1 MSDKQEFVDEVLKWE
16 KLKVLIYPVA
26 IPTFLYGLW
35 ITMFPSILENYQVYA
50 LINSF
55 VQSWEIGSL
64 FMASGV
70 LVFVFFYTK
79 ARRLLMITG
88 IVILMLWTMF
98 AVSFIST
105 PPPNTVWLFAATM
118 SYISYSFVRRV

>member
-1 MSDKQEFVDEVLKWE
+1 MSDKQEFVDKVLKWE

-26 IPTFLYGLW
+26 VPTFLYGLW
-35 ITMFPSILENYQVYA
+35 ITMFPSILETYQVYS
-50 LINSF
+50 LINSV

-64 FMASGV
+64 FMASGI
-70 LVFVFFYTK
+70 LAFVFFYTK
-79 ARRLLMITG
+79 AKRLLMLVG
-88 IVILMLWTMF
+88 IIILMLWSMF
-98 AVSFIST
+98 AVSFLST

>member
-16 KLKVLIYPVA
+16 KLRVLIYPFA

-35 ITMFPSILENYQVYA
+35 ITMFPSILEIYDVYN

-55 VQSWEIGSL
+55 VASWEIGSF
-64 FMASGV
+64 FMTLGV
-70 LVFVFFYTK
+70 LAFIFFKTK
-79 ARRLLMITG
+79 ARKLLI
-88 IVILMLWTMF
+88 IVSIIILMLWTMF

-105 PPPNTVWLFAATM
+105 PPPNTIWIFSATM

>member
-1 MSDKQEFVDEVLKWE
+1 MTDKQEFVVDVLKWE

-35 ITMFPSILENYQVYA
+35 ITMFPSILETYDVYD
-50 LINSF
+50 LINEF
-55 VQSWEIGSL
+55 VASWEVGSL
-64 FMASGV
+64 FMASGI
-70 LVFVFFYTK
+70 LSFVFFKTK
-79 ARRLLMITG
+79 SRRLLMITG

-98 AVSFIST
+98 AVSLIST
-105 PPPNTVWLFAATM
+105 PPPNTVWIFAATM

>member
-1 MSDKQEFVDEVLKWE
+1 MNDKQEFVEDVLKWE

-35 ITMFPSILENYQVYA
+35 ITMFPSILETYQVYD

-55 VQSWEIGSL
+55 VASWEVGSL
-64 FMASGV
+64 FMASGI
-70 LVFVFFYTK
+70 LSFVFFYTK
-79 ARRLLMITG
+79 SRKLLMITG

>member
-1 MSDKQEFVDEVLKWE
+1 MTDKQEFVDEVLKWE
-16 KLKVLIYPVA
+16 KLKVLIYPVV

-35 ITMFPSILENYQVYA
+35 ITMFPSILETYQVYS
-50 LINSF
+50 LINSV

-70 LVFVFFYTK
+70 LAFVFFYTK
-79 ARRLLMITG
+79 AKRLLMLVG
-88 IVILMLWTMF
+88 IIILMLWSMF
-98 AVSFIST
+98 AVSFLST

>member
-1 MSDKQEFVDEVLKWE
+1 MTDKHEFVVDVLKWE

-35 ITMFPSILENYQVYA
+35 ITMFPSILETYDVYD
-50 LINSF
+50 LINEF
-55 VQSWEIGSL
+55 VASWEVGSL
-64 FMASGV
+64 FMASGI
-70 LVFVFFYTK
+70 LSFVFFKTK
-79 ARRLLMITG
+79 SRKLLMITG

-98 AVSFIST
+98 AVSLIST
-105 PPPNTVWLFAATM
+105 PPPNTVWIFAATM

>member
-26 IPTFLYGLW
+26 VPTFLYGLW
-35 ITMFPSILENYQVYA
+35 ITLFPSILETFQVYET
-50 LINSF
+50 INRF
-55 VQSWEIGSL
+55 VESWQVGSL
-64 FMASGV
+64 FMVSGI
-70 LVFVFFYTK
+70 LSFIFFHTK
-79 ARRLLMITG
+79 NRRLLMITG
-88 IVILMLWTMF
+88 IIILMLWSML
-98 AVSFIST
+98 AVSFVTT

>member
-1 MSDKQEFVDEVLKWE
+1 MSKKQEFVDEVLKWE

-35 ITMFPSILENYQVYA
+35 ITMFPSILETYQVYA

-70 LVFVFFYTK
+70 LAFIFFYTK
-79 ARRLLMITG
+79 TKRLLMITG
-88 IVILMLWTMF
+88 IIILMLWTMF
-98 AVSFIST
+98 AVSFVTT

>member
-35 ITMFPSILENYQVYA
+35 ITMFPSILATYDVYN
-50 LINSF
+50 LINEF
-55 VQSWEIGSL
+55 IASWEVGSL

-70 LVFVFFYTK
+70 LAFVFFKTK
-79 ARRLLMITG
+79 TRRLLMIVG